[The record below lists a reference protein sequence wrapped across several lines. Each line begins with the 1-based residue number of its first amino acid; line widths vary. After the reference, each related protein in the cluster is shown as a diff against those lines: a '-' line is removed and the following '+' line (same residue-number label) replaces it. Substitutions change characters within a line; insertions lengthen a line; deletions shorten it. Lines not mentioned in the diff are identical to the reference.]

1 MDSICEAVYS
11 QFNCCKLSWG
21 FSIIKFCS
29 VHHRF
34 TTPVLTVLSILL
46 IQPQVRAEPV
56 AAVSRVE
63 WIHGNANCSEGID
76 PPIQVFQQDKSTW
89 VLRQNKCLSFE
100 APFMYLLL
108 GDDRALLLD
117 TGATENPESF
127 PLSTTVRSLIGERSL
142 LVLHSHS
149 HGDHR
154 GGDKQFSGQPGV
166 ELVAPNAAGLQ
177 AFLNKAD
184 RTGSDRSIELGGRE
198 VIVIE
203 TPGHQEESIT
213 LYDSQTRWLLT
224 GDTVYPGLI
233 YVKDWKAYRESIS
246 RLASFAQS
254 YELAAV
260 LGAHIEMTDKAGEY
274 YPIGTVYQPHEAP
287 LPLRPEVLQ
296 TLDKA
301 LAKANGK
308 ETVQLDALVVQ
319 PMNGLQ
325 RTLSN
330 LARFLTQ

>member
-1 MDSICEAVYS
+1 LLAVLGI
-11 QFNCCKLSWG
+11 LS
-21 FSIIKFCS
+21 
-29 VHHRF
+29 V
-34 TTPVLTVLSILL
+34 
-46 IQPQVRAEPV
+46 QAQVWAEPV
-56 AAVSRVE
+56 VALDQVK
-63 WIHGNANCSEGID
+63 WIHGSPDCSKGMD
-76 PPIQVFQQDKSTW
+76 PPIQVFQQNKSTW

-117 TGATENPESF
+117 TGATDTPESF
-127 PLSTTVRSLIGERSL
+127 PLLTTVRSLVGERSL

-154 GGDKQFSGQPGV
+154 RGDTQFSGQTGV
-166 ELVAPNAAGLQ
+166 ELVAPNAASLR
-177 AFLNKAD
+177 AFLDKAD
-184 RTGSDRSIELGGRE
+184 GTGSDRSIELGGRE

-233 YVKDWKAYRESIS
+233 YVKDWQAYRESIS

-254 YELAAV
+254 HELAAV

-287 LPLRPEVLQ
+287 LPLSPEVLQ
-296 TLDKA
+296 TLATA

-308 ETVQLDALVVQ
+308 ETVPLDELVIQ
-319 PMNGLQ
+319 PMNALQ

-330 LARFLTQ
+330 VARFLTQ

>member
-1 MDSICEAVYS
+1 MWFLSVY
-11 QFNCCKLSWG
+11 Q
-21 FSIIKFCS
+21 
-29 VHHRF
+29 RF
-34 TTPVLTVLSILL
+34 TIPLLAVLGILSV
-46 IQPQVRAEPV
+46 QAQVWAEPV
-56 AAVSRVE
+56 VALDQVK
-63 WIHGNANCSEGID
+63 WIHGSPDCSKGID
-76 PPIQVFQQDKSTW
+76 PPIQVFQRDKSTW

-117 TGATENPESF
+117 TGATDNPESF
-127 PLSTTVRSLIGERSL
+127 PLLTTVRSLIGERSL
-142 LVLHSHS
+142 LILHSHS

-154 GGDKQFSGQPGV
+154 RGDTQFSGQTGV
-166 ELVAPNAAGLQ
+166 ELVAPNAASLR
-177 AFLNKAD
+177 AFLDKAD
-184 RTGSDRSIELGGRE
+184 GTGSDRSIELGGRE

-233 YVKDWKAYRESIS
+233 YVKDWQAYSESIS
-246 RLASFAQS
+246 RLVSFAQS
-254 YELAAV
+254 HELAAV
-260 LGAHIEMTDKAGEY
+260 LGAHIEMTNKAGEY

-287 LPLRPEVLQ
+287 LPLSPEVLQ

-308 ETVQLDALVVQ
+308 ETVPLDELVVQ
-319 PMNGLQ
+319 PMNALQ

-330 LARFLTQ
+330 VARFLTQ

>member
-1 MDSICEAVYS
+1 MCRAMKSCAVYR
-11 QFNCCKLSWG
+11 QFKIPLLAVLGILS
-21 FSIIKFCS
+21 
-29 VHHRF
+29 V
-34 TTPVLTVLSILL
+34 
-46 IQPQVRAEPV
+46 QAQVWAEPV
-56 AAVSRVE
+56 VALDQVK
-63 WIHGNANCSEGID
+63 WIHGSPDCSKGMD
-76 PPIQVFQQDKSTW
+76 PPIKVFQQNKSTW

-117 TGATENPESF
+117 TGATDNPESF
-127 PLSTTVRSLIGERSL
+127 PLLTTVRSLVGERSL

-154 GGDKQFSGQPGV
+154 RGDTQFSGQTGV
-166 ELVAPNAAGLQ
+166 ELVAPNAASLR
-177 AFLNKAD
+177 AFLDKAD
-184 RTGSDRSIELGGRE
+184 GTGSDRSIELGGRE

-233 YVKDWKAYRESIS
+233 YVKDWQAYRESIS

-254 YELAAV
+254 HELAAV

-274 YPIGTVYQPHEAP
+274 YPVGTVYQPHEAP
-287 LPLRPEVLQ
+287 LPLSPEVLQ
-296 TLDKA
+296 TLATA

-308 ETVQLDALVVQ
+308 ETVPLDELVVQ
-319 PMNGLQ
+319 PMNALQ

-330 LARFLTQ
+330 VARFLTQ

>member
-1 MDSICEAVYS
+1 MKSCAVYR
-11 QFNCCKLSWG
+11 QFKIPLLAVLGILS
-21 FSIIKFCS
+21 
-29 VHHRF
+29 V
-34 TTPVLTVLSILL
+34 
-46 IQPQVRAEPV
+46 QAQVWAEPV
-56 AAVSRVE
+56 VALGHVK
-63 WIHGNANCSEGID
+63 WIHGSPDCSKGID

-89 VLRQNKCLSFE
+89 VLGQNKCLSFE

-117 TGATENPESF
+117 TGATDNPESF
-127 PLSTTVRSLIGERSL
+127 PLLTTVRSLIGERSL
-142 LVLHSHS
+142 LILHSHS

-154 GGDKQFSGQPGV
+154 RGDTQFSGQTGV
-166 ELVAPNAAGLQ
+166 ELVAPNAASLR
-177 AFLNKAD
+177 AFLDKAD
-184 RTGSDRSIELGGRE
+184 GTGSDRSIELGGRE

-233 YVKDWKAYRESIS
+233 YVKDWQAYRESIS

-254 YELAAV
+254 HELAAV

-287 LPLRPEVLQ
+287 LPLSPEVLQ
-296 TLDKA
+296 TLATA
-301 LAKANGK
+301 LAKADGK
-308 ETVQLDALVVQ
+308 ETVPLDELVVQ
-319 PMNGLQ
+319 PMNALQ

-330 LARFLTQ
+330 VARFLTQ

>member
-1 MDSICEAVYS
+1 MWFLSVY
-11 QFNCCKLSWG
+11 Q
-21 FSIIKFCS
+21 
-29 VHHRF
+29 RF
-34 TTPVLTVLSILL
+34 TIPLLAVLGILSV
-46 IQPQVRAEPV
+46 QAQVWAEPV
-56 AAVSRVE
+56 VALGHVK
-63 WIHGNANCSEGID
+63 WIHGSPDCSKGID
-76 PPIQVFQQDKSTW
+76 PPIQVFQRDKSTW

-117 TGATENPESF
+117 TGATDNPESF
-127 PLSTTVRSLIGERSL
+127 PLLTTVRSLIGERSL
-142 LVLHSHS
+142 LILHSHS

-154 GGDKQFSGQPGV
+154 RGDTQFSGQTGV
-166 ELVAPNAAGLQ
+166 ELVAPNAASLR
-177 AFLNKAD
+177 AFLDKAD
-184 RTGSDRSIELGGRE
+184 GTGSDRSIELGGRE

-233 YVKDWKAYRESIS
+233 YVKDWQAYRESIS

-254 YELAAV
+254 HELAAV

-287 LPLRPEVLQ
+287 LPLSPEVLQ

-308 ETVQLDALVVQ
+308 ETVPLDELVVQ
-319 PMNGLQ
+319 PMNALQ

-330 LARFLTQ
+330 VARFLTQ

>member
-1 MDSICEAVYS
+1 MKSCAVYR
-11 QFNCCKLSWG
+11 QFKIPLLAVLGILS
-21 FSIIKFCS
+21 
-29 VHHRF
+29 V
-34 TTPVLTVLSILL
+34 
-46 IQPQVRAEPV
+46 QAQVWAEPV
-56 AAVSRVE
+56 VALGHVK
-63 WIHGNANCSEGID
+63 WIHGSPDCSKGMD
-76 PPIQVFQQDKSTW
+76 PPIQVFQRDKSTW

-117 TGATENPESF
+117 TGATDNPESF
-127 PLSTTVRSLIGERSL
+127 PLLTTVRSLIGERSL
-142 LVLHSHS
+142 LILHSHS

-154 GGDKQFSGQPGV
+154 RGDTQFSGQTGV
-166 ELVAPNAAGLQ
+166 ELVAPNAASLR
-177 AFLNKAD
+177 AFLDKAD
-184 RTGSDRSIELGGRE
+184 GTGSDRSIELGGRE

-233 YVKDWKAYRESIS
+233 YVKDWQAYRESIS

-254 YELAAV
+254 HELAAV

-287 LPLRPEVLQ
+287 LPLSPEVLQ

-308 ETVQLDALVVQ
+308 ETVPLDELVVQ
-319 PMNGLQ
+319 PMNALQ

-330 LARFLTQ
+330 VARFLTQ

>member
-1 MDSICEAVYS
+1 MKSCAVYR
-11 QFNCCKLSWG
+11 QFKIPLLAVLGILS
-21 FSIIKFCS
+21 
-29 VHHRF
+29 V
-34 TTPVLTVLSILL
+34 
-46 IQPQVRAEPV
+46 QAQVWAEPV
-56 AAVSRVE
+56 VALGHVK
-63 WIHGNANCSEGID
+63 WIHGSPDCSKGMD
-76 PPIQVFQQDKSTW
+76 PPIQVFQRDKSTW

-117 TGATENPESF
+117 TGATDNPESF
-127 PLSTTVRSLIGERSL
+127 PLLTTVRSLVGERSL

-154 GGDKQFSGQPGV
+154 RGDTQFSGQTGV
-166 ELVAPNAAGLQ
+166 ELVAPNAASLR
-177 AFLNKAD
+177 AFLDKAD
-184 RTGSDRSIELGGRE
+184 GTGSDRSIELGGRE

-233 YVKDWKAYRESIS
+233 YVKDWQAYRESIS

-254 YELAAV
+254 HELAAV

-287 LPLRPEVLQ
+287 LPLSPEVLQ
-296 TLDKA
+296 TLATA

-308 ETVQLDALVVQ
+308 ETVPLDELVVQ
-319 PMNGLQ
+319 PMNALQ

-330 LARFLTQ
+330 VARFLTQ

>member
-1 MDSICEAVYS
+1 LLAVLGI
-11 QFNCCKLSWG
+11 LS
-21 FSIIKFCS
+21 
-29 VHHRF
+29 V
-34 TTPVLTVLSILL
+34 
-46 IQPQVRAEPV
+46 QAQVWAEPV
-56 AAVSRVE
+56 VALDQVK
-63 WIHGNANCSEGID
+63 WIHGSPDCSKGMD
-76 PPIQVFQQDKSTW
+76 PPIQVFQQNKSTW

-117 TGATENPESF
+117 TGATDNPESF
-127 PLSTTVRSLIGERSL
+127 PLLTTVRSLVGERSL

-154 GGDKQFSGQPGV
+154 RGDTQFSGQTGV
-166 ELVAPNAAGLQ
+166 ELVAPNAASLR
-177 AFLNKAD
+177 AFLDKAD
-184 RTGSDRSIELGGRE
+184 GTGSDRSIELGGRE

-233 YVKDWKAYRESIS
+233 YVKDWQAYRESIS

-254 YELAAV
+254 HELAAV

-287 LPLRPEVLQ
+287 LPLSPEVLQ
-296 TLDKA
+296 TLATA

-308 ETVQLDALVVQ
+308 ETVPLDELVVQ
-319 PMNGLQ
+319 PMNALQ

-330 LARFLTQ
+330 VARFLTQ

>member
-1 MDSICEAVYS
+1 MWFLSVY
-11 QFNCCKLSWG
+11 Q
-21 FSIIKFCS
+21 
-29 VHHRF
+29 RF
-34 TTPVLTVLSILL
+34 TIPLLAVLGILSV
-46 IQPQVRAEPV
+46 QAQVWAEPV
-56 AAVSRVE
+56 VALGHVK
-63 WIHGNANCSEGID
+63 WIHGSPDCSKGID
-76 PPIQVFQQDKSTW
+76 PPIQVFQRDKSTW

-117 TGATENPESF
+117 TGATDNPESF
-127 PLSTTVRSLIGERSL
+127 PLLTTVRSLVGERSL

-154 GGDKQFSGQPGV
+154 RGDTQFSGQTGV
-166 ELVAPNAAGLQ
+166 ELVAPNAASLR
-177 AFLNKAD
+177 AFLDKAD
-184 RTGSDRSIELGGRE
+184 GTGSDRSIELGGRE

-233 YVKDWKAYRESIS
+233 YVKDWQAYRESIS

-254 YELAAV
+254 HELAAV

-287 LPLRPEVLQ
+287 LPLSPEVLQ
-296 TLDKA
+296 TLATA

-308 ETVQLDALVVQ
+308 ETVPLDEFVVQ
-319 PMNGLQ
+319 PMNALQ

-330 LARFLTQ
+330 VARFLTQ

>member
-1 MDSICEAVYS
+1 MKSCAVYR
-11 QFNCCKLSWG
+11 QFKIPLLAVLGILS
-21 FSIIKFCS
+21 
-29 VHHRF
+29 V
-34 TTPVLTVLSILL
+34 
-46 IQPQVRAEPV
+46 QAQVWAEPV
-56 AAVSRVE
+56 VALGHVK
-63 WIHGNANCSEGID
+63 WIHGSPDCSKGID

-117 TGATENPESF
+117 TGATDNPESF
-127 PLSTTVRSLIGERSL
+127 PLLTTVRSLIGERSL
-142 LVLHSHS
+142 LILHSHS

-154 GGDKQFSGQPGV
+154 RGDTQFSGQTGV
-166 ELVAPNAAGLQ
+166 ELVAPNAASLR
-177 AFLNKAD
+177 AFLDKAD
-184 RTGSDRSIELGGRE
+184 GTGSDRSIELGGRE

-233 YVKDWKAYRESIS
+233 YVKDWQAYRESIS

-254 YELAAV
+254 HELAAV

-287 LPLRPEVLQ
+287 LPLSPEVLQ
-296 TLDKA
+296 TLATA

-308 ETVQLDALVVQ
+308 ETVPLDEFVVQ
-319 PMNGLQ
+319 PMNALQ

-330 LARFLTQ
+330 VARFLTQ

>member
-1 MDSICEAVYS
+1 MKSCAVYR
-11 QFNCCKLSWG
+11 QFKIPLLAVLGILS
-21 FSIIKFCS
+21 
-29 VHHRF
+29 V
-34 TTPVLTVLSILL
+34 
-46 IQPQVRAEPV
+46 QAQVWAEPV
-56 AAVSRVE
+56 VALGHVK
-63 WIHGNANCSEGID
+63 WIHGSPDCSKGMD
-76 PPIQVFQQDKSTW
+76 PPIQVFQRDKSTW

-117 TGATENPESF
+117 TGATDNPESF
-127 PLSTTVRSLIGERSL
+127 PLLTTVRSLIGERSL

-154 GGDKQFSGQPGV
+154 RGDTQFSGQTGV
-166 ELVAPNAAGLQ
+166 ELVAPNAASLR
-177 AFLNKAD
+177 AFLDKAD
-184 RTGSDRSIELGGRE
+184 GTGSDRSIELGGRE

-233 YVKDWKAYRESIS
+233 YVKDWQAYRESIS

-254 YELAAV
+254 HELAAV

-287 LPLRPEVLQ
+287 LPLSPEVLQ

-308 ETVQLDALVVQ
+308 ETVPLDELVVQ
-319 PMNGLQ
+319 PMNALQ

-330 LARFLTQ
+330 VARFLTQ

>member
-1 MDSICEAVYS
+1 MWFFSVYQRFKIPLLAVLGI
-11 QFNCCKLSWG
+11 LS
-21 FSIIKFCS
+21 
-29 VHHRF
+29 V
-34 TTPVLTVLSILL
+34 
-46 IQPQVRAEPV
+46 QAQVWAEPV
-56 AAVSRVE
+56 VALGHVK
-63 WIHGNANCSEGID
+63 WIHGSPDCSKGMD
-76 PPIQVFQQDKSTW
+76 PPIQVFQRDKSTW

-117 TGATENPESF
+117 TGATDNPESF
-127 PLSTTVRSLIGERSL
+127 PLLTTVRSLIGERSL
-142 LVLHSHS
+142 LILHSHS

-154 GGDKQFSGQPGV
+154 RGDTQFSGQTGV
-166 ELVAPNAAGLQ
+166 ELVAPNAASLR
-177 AFLNKAD
+177 AFLDKAD
-184 RTGSDRSIELGGRE
+184 GTGSDRSIELGGRE

-233 YVKDWKAYRESIS
+233 YVKDWQAYRESIS

-254 YELAAV
+254 HELAAV

-287 LPLRPEVLQ
+287 LPLSPEVLQ
-296 TLDKA
+296 TLAKA
-301 LAKANGK
+301 LAKADGK
-308 ETVQLDALVVQ
+308 ETVPLDELVVQ
-319 PMNGLQ
+319 PMNALQ

-330 LARFLTQ
+330 VARFLTQ

>member
-1 MDSICEAVYS
+1 VCRAMKSCAVYR
-11 QFNCCKLSWG
+11 QFKIPLLAVLGILS
-21 FSIIKFCS
+21 
-29 VHHRF
+29 V
-34 TTPVLTVLSILL
+34 
-46 IQPQVRAEPV
+46 QAQVWAEPV
-56 AAVSRVE
+56 VALGHVK
-63 WIHGNANCSEGID
+63 WIHGSPDCSKGMD
-76 PPIQVFQQDKSTW
+76 PPIQVFQRDKSTW

-117 TGATENPESF
+117 TGATDNPESF
-127 PLSTTVRSLIGERSL
+127 PLLTTVRSLIGERSL
-142 LVLHSHS
+142 LILHSHS

-154 GGDKQFSGQPGV
+154 RGDTQFSGQTGV
-166 ELVAPNAAGLQ
+166 ELVAPNAASLR
-177 AFLNKAD
+177 AFLDKAD
-184 RTGSDRSIELGGRE
+184 GTGSDRSIELGGRE

-233 YVKDWKAYRESIS
+233 YVKDWQAYRESIS

-254 YELAAV
+254 HELAAV

-287 LPLRPEVLQ
+287 LPLSPEVLQ

-308 ETVQLDALVVQ
+308 ETVPLDELVVQ
-319 PMNGLQ
+319 PMNALQ

-330 LARFLTQ
+330 VARFLTQ

>member
-1 MDSICEAVYS
+1 MWFLSVY
-11 QFNCCKLSWG
+11 Q
-21 FSIIKFCS
+21 
-29 VHHRF
+29 RF
-34 TTPVLTVLSILL
+34 TIPLLAVLGILSV
-46 IQPQVRAEPV
+46 QAQVWAEPV
-56 AAVSRVE
+56 VALGQVK
-63 WIHGNANCSEGID
+63 WIHGSPDCSKGID
-76 PPIQVFQQDKSTW
+76 PPIQVFQQNKSTW

-117 TGATENPESF
+117 TGATDNPESF
-127 PLSTTVRSLIGERSL
+127 PLLTTVRSLIGERSL
-142 LVLHSHS
+142 LILHSHS

-154 GGDKQFSGQPGV
+154 RGDTQFSGQTGV
-166 ELVAPNAAGLQ
+166 ELVAPNAASLR
-177 AFLNKAD
+177 AFLDKAD
-184 RTGSDRSIELGGRE
+184 GTGSDRSIELGGRE

-233 YVKDWKAYRESIS
+233 YVKDWQAYRESIS

-254 YELAAV
+254 HELAAV

-287 LPLRPEVLQ
+287 LPLSPEVLQ
-296 TLDKA
+296 TLATA

-308 ETVQLDALVVQ
+308 ETVPLDELVVQ
-319 PMNGLQ
+319 PMNALQ

-330 LARFLTQ
+330 VARFLTQ

>member
-1 MDSICEAVYS
+1 MKSCAVYR
-11 QFNCCKLSWG
+11 QFKIPLLAVLGILS
-21 FSIIKFCS
+21 
-29 VHHRF
+29 V
-34 TTPVLTVLSILL
+34 
-46 IQPQVRAEPV
+46 QAQVWAEPV
-56 AAVSRVE
+56 VALGQVK
-63 WIHGNANCSEGID
+63 WIHGSPDCSKGID

-117 TGATENPESF
+117 TGATDNPESF
-127 PLSTTVRSLIGERSL
+127 PLLTTVRSLIGERSL
-142 LVLHSHS
+142 LILHSHS

-154 GGDKQFSGQPGV
+154 RGDTQFSGQTGV
-166 ELVAPNAAGLQ
+166 ELVAPNAASLR
-177 AFLNKAD
+177 AFLDKAD
-184 RTGSDRSIELGGRE
+184 GTGSDRSIELGGRE

-233 YVKDWKAYRESIS
+233 YVKDWQAYRESIS

-254 YELAAV
+254 HELAAV

-274 YPIGTVYQPHEAP
+274 YPVGTVYQPHEAP
-287 LPLRPEVLQ
+287 LPLSPEVLQ

-308 ETVQLDALVVQ
+308 ETVPLDELVVQ
-319 PMNGLQ
+319 PMNALQ

-330 LARFLTQ
+330 VARFLTQ

>member
-1 MDSICEAVYS
+1 LLAVLGI
-11 QFNCCKLSWG
+11 LS
-21 FSIIKFCS
+21 
-29 VHHRF
+29 V
-34 TTPVLTVLSILL
+34 
-46 IQPQVRAEPV
+46 QAQVWAEPV
-56 AAVSRVE
+56 VALSQVK
-63 WIHGNANCSEGID
+63 WIHGSPDCSKGID

-108 GDDRALLLD
+108 GDDRVLLLD
-117 TGATENPESF
+117 TGATDNPESF
-127 PLSTTVRSLIGERSL
+127 PLLTTVRSLVGERSL

-154 GGDKQFSGQPGV
+154 RGDTQFSGQTGV
-166 ELVAPNAAGLQ
+166 ELVAPNAASLR
-177 AFLNKAD
+177 AFLDKAD
-184 RTGSDRSIELGGRE
+184 GTGSDRSIELGGRE

-233 YVKDWKAYRESIS
+233 YVKDWQAYRESIS

-254 YELAAV
+254 HELAAV

-287 LPLRPEVLQ
+287 LPLSPEVLQ

-308 ETVQLDALVVQ
+308 ETVPLDELVVQ
-319 PMNGLQ
+319 PMNALQ

-330 LARFLTQ
+330 VARFLTQ

>member
-1 MDSICEAVYS
+1 MKSCAVYR
-11 QFNCCKLSWG
+11 QFKIPLLAVLGILS
-21 FSIIKFCS
+21 
-29 VHHRF
+29 V
-34 TTPVLTVLSILL
+34 
-46 IQPQVRAEPV
+46 QAQVWAEPV
-56 AAVSRVE
+56 VALGHVK
-63 WIHGNANCSEGID
+63 WIHGSPDCSKGID
-76 PPIQVFQQDKSTW
+76 PPIQVFQRDKSTW

-117 TGATENPESF
+117 TGATDNPESF
-127 PLSTTVRSLIGERSL
+127 PLLTTVRSLIGGRSL
-142 LVLHSHS
+142 LILHSHS

-154 GGDKQFSGQPGV
+154 RGDTQFSGQTGV
-166 ELVAPNAAGLQ
+166 ELVAPNAASLR
-177 AFLNKAD
+177 AFLDKAD
-184 RTGSDRSIELGGRE
+184 GTGSDRSIELGGRE

-233 YVKDWKAYRESIS
+233 YVKDWQAYRESIS

-254 YELAAV
+254 HELAAV

-287 LPLRPEVLQ
+287 LPLSPEVLQ

-308 ETVQLDALVVQ
+308 ETVPLDELVVQ
-319 PMNGLQ
+319 PMNALQ

-330 LARFLTQ
+330 VARFLTQ

>member
-1 MDSICEAVYS
+1 MKFRSVYR
-11 QFNCCKLSWG
+11 Q
-21 FSIIKFCS
+21 
-29 VHHRF
+29 
-34 TTPVLTVLSILL
+34 LTILL
-46 IQPQVRAEPV
+46 LAVLGILSVQAQVWAEPV
-56 AAVSRVE
+56 VALSQVK
-63 WIHGNANCSEGID
+63 WIHGSPDCSKGID

-117 TGATENPESF
+117 TGATDNPESF
-127 PLSTTVRSLIGERSL
+127 PLLTTVRSLIGERSL

-154 GGDKQFSGQPGV
+154 RGDTQFSGQTGV
-166 ELVAPNAAGLQ
+166 ELVAPNAASLR
-177 AFLNKAD
+177 AFLDKAD
-184 RTGSDRSIELGGRE
+184 GTGSDRSIELGGRE

-233 YVKDWKAYRESIS
+233 YVKDWQAYRESIS

-254 YELAAV
+254 HELAAV

-287 LPLRPEVLQ
+287 LPLSPEVLQ
-296 TLDKA
+296 TLATA

-308 ETVQLDALVVQ
+308 ETVPLDELVVQ
-319 PMNGLQ
+319 PMNALQ

-330 LARFLTQ
+330 VARFLTQ

>member
-1 MDSICEAVYS
+1 MCRAMKSCAVYR
-11 QFNCCKLSWG
+11 
-21 FSIIKFCS
+21 
-29 VHHRF
+29 RF
-34 TTPVLTVLSILL
+34 TIPLLAVLGILSV
-46 IQPQVRAEPV
+46 QAQVWAEPV
-56 AAVSRVE
+56 VALDQVK
-63 WIHGNANCSEGID
+63 WIHGSPDCSKGMD
-76 PPIQVFQQDKSTW
+76 PPIQVFQQNKSTW

-117 TGATENPESF
+117 TGATDTPESF
-127 PLSTTVRSLIGERSL
+127 PLLTTVRSLVGERSL

-154 GGDKQFSGQPGV
+154 RGDTQFSGQTGV
-166 ELVAPNAAGLQ
+166 ELVAPNAASLR
-177 AFLNKAD
+177 AFLDKAD
-184 RTGSDRSIELGGRE
+184 GTGSDRSIELGGRE

-233 YVKDWKAYRESIS
+233 YVKDWQAYRESIS

-254 YELAAV
+254 HELAAV
-260 LGAHIEMTDKAGEY
+260 LGAHIEMTDKVGEY

-287 LPLRPEVLQ
+287 LPLSPEVLQ
-296 TLDKA
+296 TLATA

-308 ETVQLDALVVQ
+308 ETVPLDEFVVQ
-319 PMNGLQ
+319 PMNALQ

-330 LARFLTQ
+330 VARFLTQ

>member
-1 MDSICEAVYS
+1 
-11 QFNCCKLSWG
+11 
-21 FSIIKFCS
+21 
-29 VHHRF
+29 
-34 TTPVLTVLSILL
+34 
-46 IQPQVRAEPV
+46 
-56 AAVSRVE
+56 
-63 WIHGNANCSEGID
+63 
-76 PPIQVFQQDKSTW
+76 
-89 VLRQNKCLSFE
+89 
-100 APFMYLLL
+100 MYLLL

-117 TGATENPESF
+117 TGATDNPESF
-127 PLSTTVRSLIGERSL
+127 PLLTTVRSLIGERSL
-142 LVLHSHS
+142 LILHSHS

-154 GGDKQFSGQPGV
+154 RGDTQFSGQTGV
-166 ELVAPNAAGLQ
+166 ELVAPNAASLR
-177 AFLNKAD
+177 AFLDKAD
-184 RTGSDRSIELGGRE
+184 GTGSDRSIELGGRE

-233 YVKDWKAYRESIS
+233 YVKDWQAYRESIS

-254 YELAAV
+254 HELAAV

-287 LPLRPEVLQ
+287 LPLSPEVLQ
-296 TLDKA
+296 TLATA

-308 ETVQLDALVVQ
+308 ETVPLDELVVQ
-319 PMNGLQ
+319 PMNALQ

-330 LARFLTQ
+330 VARFLTQ

>member
-1 MDSICEAVYS
+1 MKY
-11 QFNCCKLSWG
+11 
-21 FSIIKFCS
+21 CS
-29 VHHRF
+29 VCRQLALSLLG
-34 TTPVLTVLSILL
+34 VLGILSV
-46 IQPQVRAEPV
+46 QVQVRAEPM
-56 AAVSRVE
+56 AAVGQVE
-63 WIHGNANCSEGID
+63 WIHGSPGCSEGID

-117 TGATENPESF
+117 TGATDNPEIF
-127 PLSTTVRSLIGERSL
+127 PLFTTVRSLIGKRSL

-154 GGDKQFSGQPGV
+154 RGDEQFTGQADI

-177 AFLNKAD
+177 AFLEVAD

-198 VIVIE
+198 VIVLE

-224 GDTVYPGLI
+224 GDTVYPGLV
-233 YVKDWKAYRESIS
+233 YVKDWEAYRESIS
-246 RLASFAQS
+246 RLARFAQNH
-254 YELAAV
+254 ELVAV
-260 LGAHIEMTDKAGEY
+260 LGAHIEMTDTDGEY

-287 LPLRPEVLQ
+287 LPLSPEVLQ
-296 TLDKA
+296 TLDTA
-301 LAKANGK
+301 LAKADGK
-308 ETVQLDALVVQ
+308 ETVQLDELVIQ
-319 PMNGLQ
+319 PMNAMQ

-330 LARFLTQ
+330 VARFLTQ

>member
-1 MDSICEAVYS
+1 M
-11 QFNCCKLSWG
+11 Q
-21 FSIIKFCS
+21 FCS
-29 VHHRF
+29 VYRRF
-34 TTPVLTVLSILL
+34 TIPLLSVLGILSV
-46 IQPQVRAEPV
+46 QAQVRAEPV
-56 AAVSRVE
+56 ADVSQVE
-63 WIHGNANCSEGID
+63 WIHGSPDCNEGID

-117 TGATENPESF
+117 TGATDNPESF
-127 PLSTTVRSLIGERSL
+127 PLFTTVRSLIGERSL
-142 LVLHSHS
+142 LVMHSHS

-154 GGDKQFSGQPGV
+154 RGDEQFSSQANF

-177 AFLNKAD
+177 AFWDAAD

-198 VIVIE
+198 VIVLQ

-246 RLASFAQS
+246 RLARFAQS
-254 YELAAV
+254 HELTAV

-287 LPLRPEVLQ
+287 LPLSPEVLQ
-296 TLDKA
+296 TLDTA
-301 LAKANGK
+301 LARADGK
-308 ETVQLDALVVQ
+308 ETVQLDELVVQ

-330 LARFLTQ
+330 MARFLTR

>member
-1 MDSICEAVYS
+1 MWFLSVY
-11 QFNCCKLSWG
+11 Q
-21 FSIIKFCS
+21 
-29 VHHRF
+29 RF
-34 TTPVLTVLSILL
+34 TIPLLAVLGILSV
-46 IQPQVRAEPV
+46 QAQVWAEPV
-56 AAVSRVE
+56 VALGHVK
-63 WIHGNANCSEGID
+63 WIHGSPDCSKGID
-76 PPIQVFQQDKSTW
+76 PPIQVFQRDKSTW

-117 TGATENPESF
+117 TGATDNPESF
-127 PLSTTVRSLIGERSL
+127 PLLTTVRSLVGERSL

-154 GGDKQFSGQPGV
+154 RGDTQFSGQTGV
-166 ELVAPNAAGLQ
+166 ELVAPNAASLR
-177 AFLNKAD
+177 AFLDKAD
-184 RTGSDRSIELGGRE
+184 GTGSDRSIELGGRE

-233 YVKDWKAYRESIS
+233 YVKDWQAYSESIS
-246 RLASFAQS
+246 RLVSFAQS
-254 YELAAV
+254 HELAAV
-260 LGAHIEMTDKAGEY
+260 LGAHIEMTNKAGEY

-287 LPLRPEVLQ
+287 LPLSPEVLQ

-308 ETVQLDALVVQ
+308 EAVPLDELVVQ
-319 PMNGLQ
+319 PMNALQ

-330 LARFLTQ
+330 VARFLTQ

>member
-1 MDSICEAVYS
+1 MKSCAVYR
-11 QFNCCKLSWG
+11 QFKIPLLAVLGILS
-21 FSIIKFCS
+21 
-29 VHHRF
+29 V
-34 TTPVLTVLSILL
+34 
-46 IQPQVRAEPV
+46 QAQVWAEPV
-56 AAVSRVE
+56 VALGHVK
-63 WIHGNANCSEGID
+63 WIHGSPDCSKGID
-76 PPIQVFQQDKSTW
+76 PPIQVFQRDKSTW

-117 TGATENPESF
+117 TGATDNPESF
-127 PLSTTVRSLIGERSL
+127 PLLTTVRSLIGERSL
-142 LVLHSHS
+142 LILHSHS

-154 GGDKQFSGQPGV
+154 RGDTQFSGQTGV
-166 ELVAPNAAGLQ
+166 ELVAPNAASLR
-177 AFLNKAD
+177 AFLDKAD
-184 RTGSDRSIELGGRE
+184 GTGSDRSIELGGRE

-233 YVKDWKAYRESIS
+233 YVKDWQAYRESIS

-254 YELAAV
+254 HELAAV

-287 LPLRPEVLQ
+287 LPLSPEVLQ

-308 ETVQLDALVVQ
+308 ETVPLDELVVQ
-319 PMNGLQ
+319 PMNALQ

-330 LARFLTQ
+330 VARFLTQ

>member
-1 MDSICEAVYS
+1 MKYWSVCRQLALSLLAVLGI
-11 QFNCCKLSWG
+11 LS
-21 FSIIKFCS
+21 
-29 VHHRF
+29 V
-34 TTPVLTVLSILL
+34 
-46 IQPQVRAEPV
+46 QAQVRAEPM
-56 AAVSRVE
+56 AAVSEIE
-63 WIHGNANCSEGID
+63 WIHGSPDCSEGID
-76 PPIQVFQQDKSTW
+76 PPIQVFQQDTSTW

-117 TGATENPESF
+117 TGATDNPEIF
-127 PLSTTVRSLIGERSL
+127 PLFTTVRSLIGERSL

-154 GGDKQFSGQPGV
+154 RGDEQFTGQTDI

-177 AFLNKAD
+177 AFLEVAD
-184 RTGSDRSIELGGRE
+184 RTGSDRSIELGGRK
-198 VIVIE
+198 VFVIE

-233 YVKDWKAYRESIS
+233 YVKDWQAYRESIS

-254 YELAAV
+254 HELAAV
-260 LGAHIEMTDKAGEY
+260 LGAHIEMTDKVGEY

-287 LPLRPEVLQ
+287 LPLSPEVLQ
-296 TLDKA
+296 TLATA

-308 ETVQLDALVVQ
+308 ETVPLDELVVQ
-319 PMNGLQ
+319 PMNALQ

-330 LARFLTQ
+330 VARFLTQ

>member
-1 MDSICEAVYS
+1 MWFLSVY
-11 QFNCCKLSWG
+11 Q
-21 FSIIKFCS
+21 
-29 VHHRF
+29 RF
-34 TTPVLTVLSILL
+34 TIPLLAVLGILSV
-46 IQPQVRAEPV
+46 QAQVWAEPV
-56 AAVSRVE
+56 VALGHVK
-63 WIHGNANCSEGID
+63 WIHGSPDCSKGID
-76 PPIQVFQQDKSTW
+76 PPIQVFQRDKSTW

-117 TGATENPESF
+117 TGATDNPESF
-127 PLSTTVRSLIGERSL
+127 PLLTTVRSLIGERSL
-142 LVLHSHS
+142 LILHSHS

-154 GGDKQFSGQPGV
+154 RGDTQFSGQTGV
-166 ELVAPNAAGLQ
+166 ELVAPNAASLR
-177 AFLNKAD
+177 AFLDKAD
-184 RTGSDRSIELGGRE
+184 GTGSDRSIELGGRE

-233 YVKDWKAYRESIS
+233 YVKDWQAYRESIS

-254 YELAAV
+254 HELAAV

-287 LPLRPEVLQ
+287 LPLSPEVLQ
-296 TLDKA
+296 TLATA

-308 ETVQLDALVVQ
+308 ETVPLDELVVQ
-319 PMNGLQ
+319 PMNALQ

-330 LARFLTQ
+330 VARFLTQ

>member
-1 MDSICEAVYS
+1 MWFFSVY
-11 QFNCCKLSWG
+11 Q
-21 FSIIKFCS
+21 
-29 VHHRF
+29 RF
-34 TTPVLTVLSILL
+34 TIPLLAVLGMLSV
-46 IQPQVRAEPV
+46 QAQVWAEPV
-56 AAVSRVE
+56 VALGHVK
-63 WIHGNANCSEGID
+63 WIHGSPDCSKGID
-76 PPIQVFQQDKSTW
+76 PPIQVFQRDKSTW

-117 TGATENPESF
+117 TGATDNPESF
-127 PLSTTVRSLIGERSL
+127 PLLTTVRSLIGERSL
-142 LVLHSHS
+142 LILHSHS

-154 GGDKQFSGQPGV
+154 RGDTQFSGQTGV
-166 ELVAPNAAGLQ
+166 ELVAPNAASLRV
-177 AFLNKAD
+177 FLDKAD
-184 RTGSDRSIELGGRE
+184 GTGSDRSIELGGRE

-203 TPGHQEESIT
+203 TPGHQEGSIT

-233 YVKDWKAYRESIS
+233 YVKDWQAYRESIS

-254 YELAAV
+254 HELAAV

-274 YPIGTVYQPHEAP
+274 YPVGTVYQPHEAP
-287 LPLRPEVLQ
+287 LPLSPEVLQ

-308 ETVQLDALVVQ
+308 ETVPLDELVVQ
-319 PMNGLQ
+319 PMNALQ

-330 LARFLTQ
+330 VARFLTQ

>member
-1 MDSICEAVYS
+1 MRFFSVYPQITIPLLAVLGI
-11 QFNCCKLSWG
+11 LSVQARVW
-21 FSIIKFCS
+21 
-29 VHHRF
+29 
-34 TTPVLTVLSILL
+34 
-46 IQPQVRAEPV
+46 AEPV
-56 AAVSRVE
+56 VAVSQMQ
-63 WIHGNANCSEGID
+63 WIHGSPGCNEGID
-76 PPIQVFQQDKSTW
+76 PPIQVFQQDTSTW

-117 TGATENPESF
+117 TGATDNAEIF
-127 PLSTTVRSLIGERSL
+127 PLLTTVRSLIGERLL
-142 LVLHSHS
+142 LVLHSHN

-154 GGDKQFSGQPGV
+154 RGDGQFTGQAGV

-177 AFLNKAD
+177 AFLNRAD
-184 RTGSDRSIELGGRE
+184 RTGSDHSIELGGRE
-198 VIVIE
+198 VIVID

-254 YELAAV
+254 HELAAV

-287 LPLRPEVLQ
+287 LPLSPEVLQ
-296 TLDKA
+296 TLDTA
-301 LAKANGK
+301 LAKTDGK
-308 ETVQLDALVVQ
+308 ETVQLDELVVQ
-319 PMNGLQ
+319 PMNALQ

-330 LARFLTQ
+330 VARFLTQ